1 MYNMCYLRMY
11 VHMYTC
17 QMTEFCGPAAALLE
31 FILEDLRANFDLAI
45 AWLFAEYSI
54 AEGYHH
60 SARST
65 LSYDSCLKGLLKGA
79 CEKLDPRDRSAN
91 REPCEWCVG

>member
-1 MYNMCYLRMY
+1 
-11 VHMYTC
+11 
-17 QMTEFCGPAAALLE
+17 MTEFCGPAAALLE

-91 REPCEWCVG
+91 REPCEWRVG